1 MTPACDVTAMFD
13 SKARFSRHSA
23 ARQASGRLP
32 MFRGR
37 RDFQWFR
44 RSHRRVNH
52 PDNNMLQPPGLLAA
66 HIGLLAP
73 GPWQETFPAWLKKF
87 AQRPAAIGVPIR
99 PLEFKRVVK
108 YR

>member
-1 MTPACDVTAMFD
+1 
-13 SKARFSRHSA
+13 
-23 ARQASGRLP
+23 

-73 GPWQETFPAWLKKF
+73 GPWQDTNPAWLKKI
-87 AQRPAAIGVPIR
+87 AQRPVAIGVPIGQWR
-99 PLEFKRVVK
+99 SSGFVNIAENRRFWPAPVVDPPIDG
-108 YR
+108 